1 MTKVF
6 VISKDEISLSGCESF
21 SYQTR
26 KVALD
31 NETIH
36 HESIPTILITD
47 YDQKNETNQEESDNE
62 NKSVIVR
69 IDNFVFEGNNNST
82 NNSVNGNREDS
93 LEREEHSNERKSRK
107 RTEAFKSIVLDKPKV
122 FAWET
127 LAYST
132 IGTAFIGV
140 LVTTPLTVIPAH
152 DIIHFPEYWYEIFFH
167 GAIGITS
174 EIIRMSFV
182 FGNTI
187 SLPRLCSS
195 GVTCSGTIICSP
207 LFFSP
212 GVICSGTIICS
223 PVSCSPG
230 VFSFGTR
237 LLHEPKISST
247 PHTFPCRYVL

>member
-47 YDQKNETNQEESDNE
+47 YDQKNETNQEESGNE
-62 NKSVIVR
+62 NKSVIAR
-69 IDNFVFEGNNNST
+69 IDNFVIEGNNNST
-82 NNSVNGNREDS
+82 NNSVNGNWEDS

-182 FGNTI
+182 FGNTLNTTFTQKTRNVLFICI
-187 SLPRLCSS
+187 S
-195 GVTCSGTIICSP
+195 GNVTMFLFLSLTYYIWVQILNYQYPMPLHGILATNLLFIINY
-207 LFFSP
+207 
-212 GVICSGTIICS
+212 IT
-223 PVSCSPG
+223 
-230 VFSFGTR
+230 T
-237 LLHEPKISST
+237 K
-247 PHTFPCRYVL
+247 